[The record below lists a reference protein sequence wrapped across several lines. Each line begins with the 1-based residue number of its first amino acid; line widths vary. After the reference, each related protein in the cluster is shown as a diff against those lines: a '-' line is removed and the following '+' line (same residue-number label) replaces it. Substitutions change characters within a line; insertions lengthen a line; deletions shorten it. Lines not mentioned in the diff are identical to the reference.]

1 MQRIGD
7 AIVYSPS
14 DLNHFLECEHLTQLD
29 LARAPGTMRH
39 ARDAH
44 ADLLASKGLEHECAW
59 LERFRA
65 EGRHIVEIDAP
76 SGDRNWAG
84 DANRTLEAMRAGAD
98 VIYQGVLVEEEWH
111 GISDFLV
118 KTDVPSG
125 LGSWSYEAWD
135 TKLARRSRPYY
146 VLQLCFYSARIG
158 RLQQHD
164 PARMHVILG
173 TGEAEHFQFSD
184 FSAYYRAVRRRFLAA
199 IYRGQATYPY
209 PVSHCGFCEYAT
221 ACEEQWEADDH
232 LSLVANIRREQV
244 QRLNDAGIHTVAQL
258 ATVDPDVRIGIGRL
272 ALERLRHQAALQADH
287 RRTGTHRY
295 DLLPVDERTGFR
307 LLPAPS
313 PGDIFFDMEGDPYF
327 APESGLEYLFGVMTV
342 AGGSPVFGAYQ
353 GLDRDGEKIAFEQF
367 IDLVQER
374 LRTWPDLHVYHY
386 AAYEPSALKR
396 LMSEHAT
403 REEELDDLLSREIFV
418 DLYQVVRQSLR
429 ISHPSYS
436 IKKVRTFFMEGAGQG
451 AVSEGG
457 DSILQFER
465 WRSTGDPAILQA
477 IVDYNEEDCLSTLKL
492 RDWLLERKLEA
503 EALAGVTIPW
513 KGVEAPEKSP
523 ERVEEDGLTAARRAK
538 LELLGTDSA
547 MLLGE
552 LLNYH
557 RREAKPEWWAYF
569 ERHKKSLD
577 DLLDD
582 TQAISYLEPVRDT
595 LPEKVKSSLVYTL
608 QFPAQEFKLSADP
621 KAQVEDPF
629 RRTSAGTILWI
640 DAATGTLGL
649 KRGLK
654 RAKLDEPL
662 PSAIVTGKPLRTIV
676 QRKALGRVADCVIAG
691 SSEYAAA
698 RALLGRELPRVRG
711 RASGARLQTLEL
723 DEQKALVAALDSSYL
738 FIQGPPGS
746 GKTYTGARLI
756 VSLIAARKRVGVA
769 ANSHK
774 AINNLLEEV
783 EKVAQAEAVD
793 FKGLKKGSDD
803 DAFGGRFVK
812 DTNDNEECE
821 TRTCR

>member
-327 APESGLEYLFGVMTV
+327 APESGLEYLFGATTD
-342 AGGSPVFGAYQ
+342 SGAPTFQ
-353 GLDRDGEKIAFEQF
+353 AFQALDRQAEKVAFEQF
-367 IDLVQER
+367 VDLVHAR
-374 LRTWPDLHVYHY
+374 LREWPDLHVYHY
-386 AAYEPSALKR
+386 AAYEITALKR
-396 LMSEHAT
+396 LMSEHST
-403 REEELDDLLSREIFV
+403 REEELDDLLRREVFV

-451 AVSEGG
+451 VVSDGG
-457 DSILQFER
+457 DSILEFER
-465 WRSTGDPAILQA
+465 WRSLRSPAIRRFSSDRQTITRKTVA
-477 IVDYNEEDCLSTLKL
+477 PPSSCTSGSLSGSADARRR
-492 RDWLLERKLEA
+492 RDTE
-503 EALAGVTIPW
+503 IPW
-513 KGVEAPEKSP
+513 KGALDPPKENPKREEEDAVTAR
-523 ERVEEDGLTAARRAK
+523 RVEQ
-538 LELLGTDSA
+538 S
-547 MLLGE
+547 
-552 LLNYH
+552 
-557 RREAKPEWWAYF
+557 
-569 ERHKKSLD
+569 
-577 DLLDD
+577 
-582 TQAISYLEPVRDT
+582 
-595 LPEKVKSSLVYTL
+595 
-608 QFPAQEFKLSADP
+608 
-621 KAQVEDPF
+621 
-629 RRTSAGTILWI
+629 
-640 DAATGTLGL
+640 
-649 KRGLK
+649 
-654 RAKLDEPL
+654 
-662 PSAIVTGKPLRTIV
+662 
-676 QRKALGRVADCVIAG
+676 
-691 SSEYAAA
+691 
-698 RALLGRELPRVRG
+698 
-711 RASGARLQTLEL
+711 
-723 DEQKALVAALDSSYL
+723 
-738 FIQGPPGS
+738 
-746 GKTYTGARLI
+746 
-756 VSLIAARKRVGVA
+756 
-769 ANSHK
+769 
-774 AINNLLEEV
+774 
-783 EKVAQAEAVD
+783 
-793 FKGLKKGSDD
+793 
-803 DAFGGRFVK
+803 
-812 DTNDNEECE
+812 
-821 TRTCR
+821 